1 MNFIAKIDFDS
12 ALPLIIGLIWVIA
25 QVAGAAA
32 KKKNAATRPSSM
44 KTNNEEPAEDPFAAL
59 MRKIGGVQEFKI
71 PDPSGPPRSELRSTT
86 GEPKKVKADR
96 SWKPDDVKT
105 LPDVKPIR
113 REAAIPEPK
122 PIQAPLLDA
131 HPKMSSFKSAM
142 PSIKLPAM
150 KLSLQGS
157 GKSGSG
163 VLKIGKIINPADK
176 QTLRRAV
183 LGHIILSKP
192 KALEG
197 WSSGTVE

>member
-1 MNFIAKIDFDS
+1 MNLIAKIDFDS

-32 KKKNAATRPSSM
+32 KKKNAAARPSSM
-44 KTNNEEPAEDPFAAL
+44 KTDNEEPAEDPFAAL
-59 MRKIGGVQEFKI
+59 MRKFNGVQEFKI
-71 PDPSGPPRSELRSTT
+71 PEPPQS
-86 GEPKKVKADR
+86 KKIKAER
-96 SWKPDDVKT
+96 PWKPDDVEA
-105 LPDVKPIR
+105 LPDVKPIQ
-113 REAAIPEPK
+113 RETTIPEPE
-122 PIQAPLLDA
+122 PIQAPLMDA
-131 HPKMSSFKSAM
+131 RPKMSSFKSAM
-142 PSIKLPAM
+142 PSMKLPAM

-157 GKSGSG
+157 EKSGSG
-163 VLKIGKIINPADK
+163 VPNLGKIINPADK